1 MIWRSGLMKNTI
13 VHLFNKVSGN
23 IHFVSNAKNFEDV
36 FLQASGVCEDLNH
49 VYDIYLVGDIDQH
62 TYDVWEKW
70 FMLKVIE

>member
-1 MIWRSGLMKNTI
+1 MDLRGSLMKNTI

-70 FMLKVIE
+70 FMLNLS